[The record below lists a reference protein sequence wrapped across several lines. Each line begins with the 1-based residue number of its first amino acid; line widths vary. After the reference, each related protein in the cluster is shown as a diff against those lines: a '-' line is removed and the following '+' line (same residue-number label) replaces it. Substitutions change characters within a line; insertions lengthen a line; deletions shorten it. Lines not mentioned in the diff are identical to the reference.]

1 MVIRRI
7 REHVATHNWFA
18 VAIDLAIVVLG
29 VLIATQVSIWNEA
42 RIEAEQGRSYRARLV
57 EELEFNT
64 RQHRAQ
70 EAYYINARD
79 HGVAALAIL
88 RSGRVEEPARFLI
101 DAYQLTQ
108 VDTSPAKS
116 FIYNEMV
123 SAGLVSRLGDHRVQ
137 EAASDYYV
145 QVSANDRINQQSYQY
160 REIIR
165 AIVPFDIQ
173 SEIQQKC
180 GDVAI
185 YYRKRVIGVR
195 LQEPCTAQFDRSLAL
210 QAATAIRR
218 EPNIE
223 RDLVRYIGAIN
234 ERLASFRFSLLM
246 AADLKAALLSGEG
259 GRRPGLGHSP

>member
-1 MVIRRI
+1 MVIRSI
-7 REHVATHNWFA
+7 REHVAAHNWFA

-29 VLIATQVSIWNEA
+29 VLIATQVSNWNES
-42 RIEAEQGRSYRARLV
+42 RLEAEQGRSYRARLID
-57 EELEFNT
+57 ELDFNT

-70 EAYYINARD
+70 QAYYIKARD
-79 HGVAALAIL
+79 HGIAALATL
-88 RSGRVEEPARFLI
+88 RSPQVNDPARFLI

-108 VDTSPAKS
+108 IDSSPSKS
-116 FIYNEMV
+116 YIYNEMI
-123 SAGLVSRLGDHRVQ
+123 SAGLVSRLGDDRVQ

-145 QVSANDRINQQSYQY
+145 QVSTNDRVNQQTFPY

-180 GDVAI
+180 GDIPI
-185 YYRKRVIGVR
+185 YYRKRVIGIR
-195 LQEPCTAQFDRSLAL
+195 LQEPCIARFDPALAFET
-210 QAATAIRR
+210 ATAIRR

-234 ERLASFRFSLLM
+234 ERLASFESSLLI
-246 AADLKAALLSGEG
+246 AADLKRALSSSEQ
-259 GRRPGLGHSP
+259 GRETG